1 MFVNSHGH
9 LRLCRHFVQT
19 WIVTIFPWKEI
30 LNVKN
35 VFDKIPFFFPS
46 AVSRNFIAQN
56 TLFALR
62 FSFPKKSNLFLFG
75 IVSFQFSTRD
85 LTQWRRGFHSLS
97 LLRRVLSHVM
107 EDTCCPHPDFNPCV
121 IRTPGPGSPMVYGRC
136 KIAFNGSRLLPM
148 QISWPIILCSPPT
161 GALRPLDPEYPFGRQ
176 PTAESPSFRELS
188 ASSSAEICL
197 RCRDKI
203 RNRRFRRILLNKKF
217 ARRWNYSVT
226 NVSLISRHCR

>member
-1 MFVNSHGH
+1 
-9 LRLCRHFVQT
+9 
-19 WIVTIFPWKEI
+19 
-30 LNVKN
+30 
-35 VFDKIPFFFPS
+35 
-46 AVSRNFIAQN
+46 
-56 TLFALR
+56 
-62 FSFPKKSNLFLFG
+62 
-75 IVSFQFSTRD
+75 
-85 LTQWRRGFHSLS
+85 
-97 LLRRVLSHVM
+97 M

-203 RNRRFRRILLNKKF
+203 RNRRFRRILLNK
-217 ARRWNYSVT
+217 R
-226 NVSLISRHCR
+226 ISTLSALKLLGDKREFNFSTLQINNNNCWKLLHVETGL